1 MGNYTNFETDFIE
14 RTITLIEQY
23 TETVEERPFEQQL
36 NYTLTLNCLLGLIV
50 MPRER
55 VVNLVPSVSLTPELK
70 MRMGLNQSRLPEPPM
85 TLDRLIIKMRNSIAH
100 FSVETRSLTED
111 NLMDEILFFGTGKG
125 KNRRP
130 YAVFRTAELLPF
142 LKYYTNSLLT
152 NLRHQSV
159 HSPEPQ
165 GVQ

>member
-23 TETVEERPFEQQL
+23 TETVEQHPFEQQL

-50 MPRER
+50 MPKER
-55 VVNLVPSVSLTPELK
+55 VVNLLPSVSLTPELK
-70 MRMGLNQSRLPEPPM
+70 MQMGLNLSRLPGPPM
-85 TLDRLIIKMRNSIAH
+85 TLDRLIIKMRHSIAH
-100 FSVETRSLTED
+100 FCVETRSLTGE
-111 NLMDEILFFGTGKG
+111 NLMDEIVFFDKRNGRMR
-125 KNRRP
+125 NA
-130 YAVFRTAELLPF
+130 YAVFSTAELLPF

-152 NLRHQSV
+152 NLRHQPV

-165 GVQ
+165 GEQ